1 MKQNKLTTVQ
11 RGIYFCFGTIAGVV
25 LWLLTF
31 MVLLIL
37 N

>member
-1 MKQNKLTTVQ
+1 MKENKLTAVH
-11 RGIYFCFGTIAGVV
+11 RGIYFCFGTIVGGV